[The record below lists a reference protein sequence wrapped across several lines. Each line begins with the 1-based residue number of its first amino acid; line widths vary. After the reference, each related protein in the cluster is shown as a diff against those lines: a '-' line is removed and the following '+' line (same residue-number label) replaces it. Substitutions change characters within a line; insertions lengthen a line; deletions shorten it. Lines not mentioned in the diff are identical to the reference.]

1 MSPNEILSPF
11 LPTWRSYLNACVH
24 MHLHALD
31 YTCIGLGFRVASTNT
46 HMYNVTCKDWTDSN
60 GPECH
65 PDIQV
70 SFRGVRNYGRNGEVY
85 QVPIN
90 FVVVN
95 SRKFVAAAME
105 LELNWHRQTRS
116 VGATVTP

>member
-24 MHLHALD
+24 VHFHALD

-46 HMYNVTCKDWTDSN
+46 HMYTCKDWTDSN